1 MQKTKMALGL
11 TIVTALGLGLAQP
24 STASTAS
31 TAAAGTTAA
40 TAGQAPA
47 AAAPPAAQ
55 AAANCTGRLIH
66 RWPLRLANTKIGELV
81 LYWDGSRKTN
91 CARMDHAGPTRG
103 VRLRTAVWLAA
114 CRERR
119 GTTCTP
125 VAGSPKADDG
135 VYASYAGPVTVR
147 GAGRCV
153 HAAGDIYYR
162 GAKRHIDSSPWL
174 THCN

>member
-24 STASTAS
+24 STASTS
-31 TAAAGTTAA
+31 TSTTAAAP
-40 TAGQAPA
+40 APA
-47 AAAPPAAQ
+47 AAAPAARI
-55 AAANCTGRLIH
+55 AANCTGRLIH

-81 LYWDGSRKTN
+81 LYRDRTRKTA
-91 CARMDHAGPTRG
+91 CARMNHVGPTRN

-125 VAGSPKADDG
+125 AAGSPKADDG

-147 GAGRCV
+147 AAGRCV
-153 HAAGDIYYR
+153 HAAGDIYYQ

-174 THCN
+174 AYCS